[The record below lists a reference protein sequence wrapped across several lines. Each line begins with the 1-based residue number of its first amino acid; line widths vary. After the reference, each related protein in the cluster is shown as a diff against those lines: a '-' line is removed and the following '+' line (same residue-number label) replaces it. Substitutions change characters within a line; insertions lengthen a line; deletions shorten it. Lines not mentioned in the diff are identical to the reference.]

1 VPDQSVGPLF
11 PDANRNSITFGAS
24 RRISAGE
31 LSIFYQ
37 AMFFV
42 DRNIN
47 VPANDGQYTNGLYHN
62 FADLA
67 GLGLRLYPGRI
78 LGKGKH

>member
-1 VPDQSVGPLF
+1 
-11 PDANRNSITFGAS
+11 
-24 RRISAGE
+24 
-31 LSIFYQ
+31 
-37 AMFFV
+37 
-42 DRNIN
+42 